1 MECPMTNDQIP
12 KKVQFPSSN
21 KPSRGAV
28 VWESGFGIYLVLG
41 PWTLVICHSSPL
53 ADWLPQI

>member
-1 MECPMTNDQIP
+1 MTKNQIP

-21 KPSRGAV
+21 KASRGTM
-28 VWESGFGIYLVLG
+28 VWELGFGIYLVLG

-53 ADWLPQI
+53 TDCLSPI